1 MGFKKVSAATTK
13 SEENFINQARGETS
27 EIKKPKNLKRDK
39 SFLLYFTQDE
49 FERVKLE
56 AEKIGM
62 GINQYIRFKVFSL
75 IFL

>member
-1 MGFKKVSAATTK
+1 MGFKKVSTASTK

-39 SFLLYFTQDE
+39 SFLLYFSQDE

-56 AEKIGM
+56 AEKIWM
-62 GINQYIRFKVFSL
+62 GIKQYIRFKIFS
-75 IFL
+75 

>member
-1 MGFKKVSAATTK
+1 MGFKKVSAVTTK

-62 GINQYIRFKVFSL
+62 GINQYIRFKVFS
-75 IFL
+75 

>member
-49 FERVKLE
+49 FERVKIE

-62 GINQYIRFKVFSL
+62 GVNQYIRFKIFS
-75 IFL
+75 

>member
-27 EIKKPKNLKRDK
+27 EIKKPKNLKRDN
-39 SFLLYFTQDE
+39 SFLIYFTQDE

-62 GINQYIRFKVFSL
+62 GINQYIRFKVFS
-75 IFL
+75 

>member
-1 MGFKKVSAATTK
+1 MGFKQVSAATTK

-62 GINQYIRFKVFSL
+62 GINQYIRFKVFS
-75 IFL
+75 